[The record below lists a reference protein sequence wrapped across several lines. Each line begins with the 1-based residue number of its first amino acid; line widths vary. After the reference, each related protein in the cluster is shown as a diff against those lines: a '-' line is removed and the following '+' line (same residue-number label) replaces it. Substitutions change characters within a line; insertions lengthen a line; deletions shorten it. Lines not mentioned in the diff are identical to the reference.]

1 MHSRLTISRTLIYCL
16 LLLTV
21 MKLQSQTSVSLHE
34 AVEFIEEMNLIILNP
49 VESRL
54 EILTPEKEEI
64 EWSRCQFK
72 MRYKDTEI
80 LALLLPSTYMIQRL
94 PHLEFSGLLN
104 HLAVNDEEEHI
115 FVYTI
120 TGDPHLDWE
129 SEARFVPK
137 SQWSRKKYALMR
149 GFFKEDQ
156 GLVILIYLSDRL
168 QVDVEPLLAF
178 RPVSGMK

>member
-1 MHSRLTISRTLIYCL
+1 MLM
-16 LLLTV
+16 TV
-21 MKLQSQTSVSLHE
+21 TKLQSQVPFTILEV
-34 AVEFIEEMNLIILNP
+34 AEFLEEMNLIILNP

-54 EILTPEKEEI
+54 DILSPEKEEI

-80 LALLLPSTYMIQRL
+80 LALLIPATYMTQRL

-137 SQWSRKKYALMR
+137 SQWSHRKYALMR